1 MDTND
6 VLQSLQSSEGEPDFR
21 RDNVLT
27 DLTNINETLPGG
39 SQNTF
44 ESMGTEQTEQ
54 MTEEN
59 HAEVV
64 RERTPFIA
72 RKTMHTEDNK
82 LEEKRKKAAQS
93 EKRCKRSKTLFKKT
107 EEIASVYPEVLTILK
122 DEKGRWFMS
131 GTPGLEA
138 NIINGQPLVD
148 ISKCTVYKYNQTS
161 VDAELSFEEATAPT
175 LSVSAPMTLPVSVM
189 LAVPGSL
196 NLMEN
201 VEKFSSASTVS
212 ESVPTEASMAPIT
225 PDQVVAVATPPV
237 AETENT
243 APTNES
249 EPTTSHDAPKK
260 RNGKGRGKRVP
271 VAGKAMKPKRP
282 YRKNKAVTMNC
293 IAAMTAESDDD
304 DDLGPAQGVCSF
316 RNCMRE
322 YDSNER
328 WVQCKYCDRWSCPK
342 CSRTEGLKKK
352 VIAQIKFKCQKCRE

>member
-1 MDTND
+1 MMDTND
-6 VLQSLQSSEGEPDFR
+6 VLQSLQSNEKETDFR

-27 DLTNINETLPGG
+27 DLTNINETLTGG

-44 ESMGTEQTEQ
+44 ESMGTEQ

-72 RKTMHTEDNK
+72 RKTMQTEDNK

-107 EEIASVYPEVLTILK
+107 KEIASVYPEALTILK

-131 GTPGLEA
+131 GTPGLEE

-148 ISKCTVYKYNQTS
+148 ISKCTVYKYNQTNADG
-161 VDAELSFEEATAPT
+161 DAVLSFEEATTPT
-175 LSVSAPMTLPVSVM
+175 VNVSSPMTLPVSIM

-212 ESVPTEASMAPIT
+212 ESVSTEASMAPIT
-225 PDQVVAVATPPV
+225 PDQVVVVATPPV
-237 AETENT
+237 AETENA
-243 APTNES
+243 APTKES
-249 EPTTSHDAPKK
+249 ETSHDAPNK
-260 RNGKGRGKRVP
+260 RNGTGRGKRVP
-271 VAGKAMKPKRP
+271 VAGKAVKPKRP
-282 YRKNKAVTMNC
+282 YRK
-293 IAAMTAESDDD
+293 
-304 DDLGPAQGVCSF
+304 
-316 RNCMRE
+316 
-322 YDSNER
+322 
-328 WVQCKYCDRWSCPK
+328 
-342 CSRTEGLKKK
+342 
-352 VIAQIKFKCQKCRE
+352 IKLSL